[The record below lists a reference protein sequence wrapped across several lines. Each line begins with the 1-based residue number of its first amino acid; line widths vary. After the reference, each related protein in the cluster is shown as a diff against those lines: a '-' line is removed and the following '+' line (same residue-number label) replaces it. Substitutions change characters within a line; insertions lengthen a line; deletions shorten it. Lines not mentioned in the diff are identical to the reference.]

1 MLLRDQIVI
10 QEGDEV
16 DGMVMIRSGDN
27 RQGVCPIKFL
37 QEVWRFKLP
46 QFARLKVII
55 YLTIWKS
62 VSTYNIV
69 RV

>member
-46 QFARLKVII
+46 QFARLKVS
-55 YLTIWKS
+55 YLLLT
-62 VSTYNIV
+62 T
-69 RV
+69 REPLTT